1 MFEALFITATGMG
14 GVFAFLLLL
23 VYAMNVLRLVCTK
36 IDSDTNDLDKV
47 ALAIALTQ
55 RGK

>member
-1 MFEALFITATGMG
+1 MIEALFITLTGMG

-23 VYAMNVLRLVCTK
+23 VLAMNILRFVCAK
-36 IDSDTNDLDKV
+36 INSDTTKLDKV

>member
-1 MFEALFITATGMG
+1 MTEALFITAAGMG

-23 VYAMNVLRLVCTK
+23 VCAMKVLRLVCTESNLEK
-36 IDSDTNDLDKV
+36 KDLSKV

>member
-1 MFEALFITATGMG
+1 MTEALFITAAGMG

-23 VYAMNVLRLVCTK
+23 VYTMNLLRLACAESNLK
-36 IDSDTNDLDKV
+36 EKDLTKV

>member
-1 MFEALFITATGMG
+1 MTEALFITAAGMG
-14 GVFAFLLLL
+14 GVFAFLLIL
-23 VYAMNVLRLVCTK
+23 VYAMNMLRMACAESN
-36 IDSDTNDLDKV
+36 SDKEDLGKV

>member
-1 MFEALFITATGMG
+1 MFEALFITVAGMG

-23 VYAMNVLRLVCTK
+23 VYAINVLRFVCTK
-36 IDSDTNDLDKV
+36 INPDTNNLDKV

>member
-1 MFEALFITATGMG
+1 MVEALFITALGMG
-14 GVFAFLLLL
+14 GVFAFLLML
-23 VYAMNVLRLVCTK
+23 VFAMNVLSYACAK
-36 IDSDTNDLDKV
+36 FSQNQDDLDKV

>member
-1 MFEALFITATGMG
+1 MLEALFITLAGMG

-23 VYAMNVLRLVCTK
+23 VFAMNLLHFICTK
-36 IDSDTNDLDKV
+36 MNLNTNDLDKV